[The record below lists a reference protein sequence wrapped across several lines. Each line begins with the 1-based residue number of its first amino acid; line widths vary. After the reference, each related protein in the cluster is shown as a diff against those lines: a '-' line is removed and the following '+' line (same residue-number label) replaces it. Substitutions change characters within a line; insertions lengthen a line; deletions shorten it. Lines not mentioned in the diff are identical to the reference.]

1 MEQIPDQFTEDP
13 ALKAALRRALD
24 QEAAPAALRNRILAL
39 SAEASAGESA
49 APPRSLKM
57 PSRRSP
63 LFKFAVA
70 AVLLIGFGALGYRI
84 WQMNQ
89 GPVYDPSRILS
100 QSLYKAMVDTHAARG
115 AQTTPDQVTT
125 LAAAGELSKSIDRPV
140 FVADL
145 TRDGWTFQG
154 AAVRKV
160 GEHQAAQ
167 LYFTKGN
174 EAISV
179 FSLPAS
185 AANGAHDDTDYVKD
199 FNGSPI
205 AGFTHGKGLYC
216 IVGSSPDDSL
226 QMAEVKRLLAEHR
239 GEIAKG

>member
-1 MEQIPDQFTEDP
+1 MEQLPNQFTEDP

-39 SAEASAGESA
+39 TGESA
-49 APPRSLKM
+49 AQTTQAARPLKM
-57 PSRRSP
+57 PQRSP
-63 LFKFAVA
+63 LFRFAVA
-70 AVLLIGFGALGYRI
+70 AVLVIGFGALGYRI

-89 GPVYDPSRILS
+89 GPVYDRGTVLS
-100 QSLYKAMVDTHAARG
+100 QELYKAMVDTHVARG

-125 LAAAGELSKSIDRPV
+125 LVAAGELSKSIDRPV

-145 TRDGWTFQG
+145 THDGWTFQG
-154 AAVRKV
+154 AGVRKV

-167 LYFTKGN
+167 LYFTRGK

-185 AANGAHDDTDYVKD
+185 AATNSRDDEDYVKD

-216 IVGSSPDDSL
+216 IVGSSSDDSL
-226 QMAEVKRLLAEHR
+226 QVGEVKRLLDEHR
-239 GEIAKG
+239 GEISKS

>member
-1 MEQIPDQFTEDP
+1 MEQIPDQFSDDP

-39 SAEASAGESA
+39 TAEPSAEAA

-57 PSRRSP
+57 PRRSP
-63 LFKFAVA
+63 LFRFAVA
-70 AVLLIGFGALGYRI
+70 AVLVIGFGALGYRI

-89 GPVYDPSRILS
+89 GPTYDPGLT
-100 QSLYKAMVDTHAARG
+100 QALYKEMVDVHAARG

-125 LAAAGELSKSIDRPV
+125 LAAAGALSKSIDRPV
-140 FVADL
+140 LVADL

-154 AAVRKV
+154 AGVRKV
-160 GEHQAAQ
+160 AEHQAAQ
-167 LYFTKGN
+167 LYFTKGK

-185 AANGAHDDTDYVKD
+185 AAKGAHDDTDYVKD

-226 QMAEVKRLLAEHR
+226 QVAEVKRLLAEHR
-239 GEIAKG
+239 GEISKG

>member
-1 MEQIPDQFTEDP
+1 MEQIPEQFTEDP

-24 QEAAPAALRNRILAL
+24 QEAAPAALRNLILAL
-39 SAEASAGESA
+39 NAESAADAQTA

-57 PSRRSP
+57 PSRHSP
-63 LFKFAVA
+63 LFRFAVA
-70 AVLLIGFGALGYRI
+70 AVLLIGFGTLGYRI

-89 GPVYDPSRILS
+89 GPVYPGINNA
-100 QSLYKAMVDTHAARG
+100 LYQAMVDTHAARR
-115 AQTTPDQVTT
+115 AQTTPDAVTT
-125 LAAAGELSKSIDRPV
+125 IASASTLSQTIQRPV

-154 AAVRKV
+154 AGVRKV
-160 GEHQAAQ
+160 GDHQAAQ

-174 EAISV
+174 QAISV
-179 FSLPAS
+179 FSLPS
-185 AANGAHDDTDYVKD
+185 PDKNYGDHDYDLVL
-199 FNGSPI
+199 NGSPI

-226 QMAEVKRLLAEHR
+226 QVAEVKRLLAEHR
-239 GEIAKG
+239 GEIGKG

>member
-1 MEQIPDQFTEDP
+1 M
-13 ALKAALRRALD
+13 ALAA
-24 QEAAPAALRNRILAL
+24 E
-39 SAEASAGESA
+39 SGESQA
-49 APPRSLKM
+49 APRSLKM
-57 PSRRSP
+57 PQRSP
-63 LFKFAVA
+63 LFRLAVA

-89 GPVYDPSRILS
+89 GPTYTPMLS
-100 QSLYKAMVDTHAARG
+100 QAIYKAMVDTHVSRG

-125 LAAAGELSKSIDRPV
+125 LAAAGDLSKSIDRPV

-145 TRDGWTFQG
+145 TRDGWTFHG
-154 AAVRKV
+154 AGVRNV

-167 LYFTKGN
+167 LYFTKGTQS
-174 EAISV
+174 ISV

-185 AANGAHDDTDYVKD
+185 ATKGAHDDQDYDKD

-205 AGFTHGKGLYC
+205 AGFVHGKGLYC

-226 QMAEVKRLLAEHR
+226 PMAEVKRLLNEHR
-239 GEIAKG
+239 GEISKG

>member
-1 MEQIPDQFTEDP
+1 MEQLPNQFTEDP

-39 SAEASAGESA
+39 SAESSTEA
-49 APPRSLKM
+49 AEPPRSLKM
-57 PSRRSP
+57 PQQRSP
-63 LFKFAVA
+63 LFRFAVA
-70 AVLLIGFGALGYRI
+70 AVLVIGFGALGYRI

-89 GPVYDPSRILS
+89 PPAIYNPLVAIP
-100 QSLYKAMVDTHAARG
+100 QALYQEMVNVHAARG
-115 AQTTPDQVTT
+115 AQTTPDEVSTFAD
-125 LAAAGELSKSIDRPV
+125 AAKLGQSIQRPV

-160 GEHQAAQ
+160 GSDMAAQ
-167 LYFTKGN
+167 LYFTKGK

-185 AANGAHDDTDYVKD
+185 AAPAARDDQDYDKV

-226 QMAEVKRLLAEHR
+226 QVTEVKRLLAEHR
-239 GEIAKG
+239 GEISKG